1 MSEKLSK
8 EEVDALLE
16 GVAKGDVEGP
26 SVAETAPEAEPIDL
40 LAPKNK
46 TPEKLRV
53 LEVVQSEFLKH
64 VKKSL
69 ARVFG
74 RTPQVTCQ
82 HIEAVKL
89 SDFVK
94 GLAVPLNVHVF
105 DLSPLPGE
113 GLFSVSPRLAFT
125 LVDFLLGGM
134 GSEVKT
140 DGREYSPTENRLLRR
155 LVGELLSDVEKA
167 WAGVVKIECRYRG
180 LELSAAGLG
189 RLEEDS
195 LAVLPLEIRL
205 AEAPLQ
211 AHLCFPVSAAEA
223 AGKRISQ
230 VARGGGRKSL
240 DWGGTIGVSLLDAEV
255 AVSAELGTVTMSVR
269 KLLGLKVG
277 DTITLGTTRSQPI
290 TVRVEGVEKFVG
302 VPGVLNGSNAVRIG
316 DAAE

>member
-16 GVAKGDVEGP
+16 GVANGEVEGP
-26 SVAETAPEAEPIDL
+26 SAQEAAVEAEPIDL
-40 LAPKNK
+40 LAPKAK
-46 TPEKLRV
+46 TPEELWV

-64 VKKSL
+64 FGKAL

-74 RTPQVTCQ
+74 RAPQVTCRP
-82 HIEAVKL
+82 IEALKV

-94 GLAVPLNVHVF
+94 GLAAPLNVHVF

-113 GLFSVSPRLAFT
+113 GLFSVSPPLAFT
-125 LVDFLLGGM
+125 LVDFLLGGV

-140 DGREYSPTENRLLRR
+140 DEREYSPTENRLLRR
-155 LVGELLSDVEKA
+155 VVGELLCDVEKA
-167 WAGVVKIECRYRG
+167 WAGVVKVECRYRG

-189 RLEEDS
+189 RLEDDS

-205 AEAPLQ
+205 AETPLQ
-211 AHLCFPVSAAEA
+211 AHLCFPAAAAEE
-223 AGKRISQ
+223 AGKRL
-230 VARGGGRKSL
+230 AKAPHGGGRKSL
-240 DWGGTIGVSLLDAEV
+240 DWGGAIGASLLDAPV
-255 AVSAELGTVTMSVR
+255 AVSAELGTVTMSVK

-277 DTITLGTTRSQPI
+277 DTITLGTTRSQTI

-316 DAAE
+316 EAME